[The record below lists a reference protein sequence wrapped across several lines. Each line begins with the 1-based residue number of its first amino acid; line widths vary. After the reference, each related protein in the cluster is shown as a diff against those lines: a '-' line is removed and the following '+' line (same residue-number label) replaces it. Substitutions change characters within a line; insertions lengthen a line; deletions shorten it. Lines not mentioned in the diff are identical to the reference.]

1 MSRVWAVV
9 VGAATGILSGMGI
22 GGGTL
27 LMLWLLF
34 AAKADQLAAQG
45 LNLIYFLPTAAAG
58 LVSHVR
64 ARRIRLRVFLLC
76 AGFGLAAAFA
86 GSRLALAIETA
97 WLRRIFGGLLIAA
110 GVMQFVRAKKG

>member
-1 MSRVWAVV
+1 MQGFWAIA
-9 VGAATGILSGMGI
+9 VGAAAGILSGMGI

-34 AAKADQLAAQG
+34 AAKTDQLAAQG
-45 LNLIYFLPTAAAG
+45 LNLVYFLPTAAAG
-58 LVSHVR
+58 LISHVR

-86 GSRLALAIETA
+86 GSRLALTIDTA
-97 WLRRIFGGLLIAA
+97 YLRRIFGGLLIMA
-110 GVMQFVRAKKG
+110 GVAQFVRAKKR

>member
-1 MSRVWAVV
+1 MSGVWAVF

-27 LMLWLLF
+27 LILWLLF
-34 AAKADQLAAQG
+34 VAKADQLTAQG
-45 LNLIYFLPTAAAG
+45 LNLVYFLPTAAAG
-58 LVSHVR
+58 LIGHIR

-110 GVMQFVRAKKG
+110 GVVQFMRAKES

>member
-1 MSRVWAVV
+1 MQGIGALI
-9 VGAATGILSGMGI
+9 VGAAAGILSGMGI

-34 AAKADQLAAQG
+34 AAKTDQLAAQG
-45 LNLIYFLPTAAAG
+45 LNLVYFLPTAAAG
-58 LVSHVR
+58 LISHIR

-76 AGFGLAAAFA
+76 AGFGLAAAFG
-86 GSRLALAIETA
+86 GSRLALAIETE

-110 GVMQFVRAKKG
+110 GVVQFIRAKKG